1 MDFFL
6 KVYSLLSAILA
17 VNELLSR
24 LWICNSN

>member
-24 LWICNSN
+24 P

>member
-1 MDFFL
+1 MKSASLMDFFL

-24 LWICNSN
+24 P